1 MTRVGFVGGGNIA
14 RTHAEALA
22 ALDAELVAVA
32 DCDPAARAHFERE
45 WDVRTYDD
53 HARMLDAESLDAAL
67 IGVPNDCHAEC
78 TIDALD
84 ADVDALVEKPLAH
97 TMEDARRI
105 ATAADESAATTMVGL
120 TMVFK
125 PTVQST
131 RSRIADGKFG
141 DVHDVDLRYVRRRGI
156 PQLGSWFTD
165 RSRSG
170 GGALIDCGVHLLA
183 VALYALDWPEIE
195 SVSASTSAA
204 FGTKAEYTYLDM
216 WGGDPLPEATFTVED
231 SARALIHTADGTSIH
246 LDCAWASNRET
257 ETWMQLLGDQ
267 QGVTLDVHEEA
278 ATMYGD
284 DRGELT
290 DTELHAP
297 DTNVFR
303 AEWRYFLD
311 VLAGE
316 RDHEI
321 NTIEHGL
328 AIQRLIDAVYRSA
341 NDEPAERGHVF

>member
-1 MTRVGFVGGGNIA
+1 MTRIGFVGGGNIA

-22 ALDAELVAVA
+22 PLDAELVAVA
-32 DCDPAARAHFERE
+32 DIDPAARDHFERE

-53 HARMLDAESLDAAL
+53 HARMLENESLDAAL
-67 IGVPNDCHAEC
+67 IGVPNDQHAEC
-78 TIDALD
+78 AVDVLD
-84 ADVDALVEKPLAH
+84 RGVHALVEKPLAH
-97 TMEDARRI
+97 TLEDARRI
-105 ATAADESAATTMVGL
+105 ADAAAESAATAMVGL

-131 RSRIADGKFG
+131 RSRIVDGEFG

-183 VALYALDWPEIE
+183 VALYALGWPEIDE
-195 SVSASTSAA
+195 VSASTRAA

-216 WGGDPLPEATFTVED
+216 WGGDPLPEPTFTVED
-231 SARALIHTADGTSIH
+231 SARALIHTADGASIH

-267 QGVTLDVHEEA
+267 QGVTLDVHEED
-278 ATMYGD
+278 ATIYGD

-297 DTNVFR
+297 ETNVFR

-328 AIQRLIDAVYRSA
+328 AIQRLIDAIYRSA
-341 NDEPAERGHVF
+341 DDGGVEPDSAP